1 MHIFFSSEGWVN
13 IVWHRHPMKINSF
26 YAKNMLLIFL
36 FFVEKSHKK
45 HTISDCREW
54 RTCPYKLV

>member
-26 YAKNMLLIFL
+26 YAKNMLLIL
-36 FFVEKSHKK
+36 F
-45 HTISDCREW
+45 
-54 RTCPYKLV
+54 